1 MRSLMSSFGMADGQV
16 MGGDV
21 ITVFQITLPQSSAGI
36 SVWLQ
41 GACQIFEH
49 ACSCS
54 MSARRS
60 AISFLTMSMT
70 TWRPRRTV
78 SRPLSGKQRP
88 TSLMRGAANGNS
100 TRNAAYMLKEK
111 AAQTERHLNICA
123 HAGKDGRPQTGKV

>member
-1 MRSLMSSFGMADGQV
+1 MADGQL
-16 MGGDV
+16 MSGNA
-21 ITVFQITLPQSSAGI
+21 ITVFQMTLLQRAAGI

-41 GACQIFEH
+41 D

-78 SRPLSGKQRP
+78 SRPLSGKQRA
-88 TSLMRGAANGNS
+88 TSLMRGAAKGNS
-100 TRNAAYMLKEK
+100 TRNAAYMLKEN
-111 AAQTERHLNICA
+111 AAQTERPSDSVHDVGNYGCC
-123 HAGKDGRPQTGKV
+123 KMESTNDPE